1 MKTNF
6 FKLKLKKNY
15 KKENFK
21 IDPDIYWEAMVIFL
35 FLLIIVSFVFAYNIF
50 IQTNKE
56 NVLTVQNNSQEL
68 GNKEESKIKDALNYF
83 SEREK
88 KSTEILNSSS
98 LVVDP
103 SL

>member
-21 IDPDIYWEAMVIFL
+21 IEPGVYWEIMIIFL
-35 FLLIIVSFVFAYNIF
+35 FLLIIVSFVFAYNLF

-56 NVLTVQNNSQEL
+56 DVLTVQNNSQEL
-68 GNKEESKIKDALNYF
+68 GNKEESKIKDVLNYF
-83 SEREK
+83 AEREK

-98 LVVDP
+98 SVVDP